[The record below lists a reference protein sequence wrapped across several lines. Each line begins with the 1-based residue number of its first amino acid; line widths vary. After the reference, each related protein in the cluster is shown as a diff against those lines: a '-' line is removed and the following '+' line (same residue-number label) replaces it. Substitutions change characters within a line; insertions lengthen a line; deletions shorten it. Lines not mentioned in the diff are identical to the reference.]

1 MGGRGRKKE
10 IGNDIS
16 ALKLKTSRELPSNV
30 MGKAARR
37 SSGVCVVCVC
47 ARTHA
52 CRGSGFQFW
61 IHELEIR
68 VRHKNGD
75 AELVDGSISNR
86 SDTSERDL

>member
-16 ALKLKTSRELPSNV
+16 AFKLKTSRELPSNA

-37 SSGVCVVCVC
+37 SSGPCVVCAC
-47 ARTHA
+47 THA
-52 CRGSGFQFW
+52 CRGSGFQSW
-61 IHELEIR
+61 IREFEIW

-75 AELVDGSISNR
+75 AELVDGSIGNR
-86 SDTSERDL
+86 SDASDRDL